1 MMSSTS
7 VGVNEH
13 SVGQLLAGTAGGLWI
28 RMHEQSLGL
37 GHISALNT
45 ELVRTYQE
53 HSVWARLPF
62 ADLNSPLKIL
72 GY

>member
-1 MMSSTS
+1 MSSTS
-7 VGVNEH
+7 IDVNEH
-13 SVGQLLAGTAGGLWI
+13 FIGQLLPGAAGGLWI
-28 RMHEQSLGL
+28 RMHEESLGL

-62 ADLNSPLKIL
+62 ADLKSSLKIL
-72 GY
+72 GH